1 MINLVR
7 SRLTNLKMRI
17 SSMQVNKLFTAK
29 MEKFHWLVQPA
40 FVFILS
46 RFVIYFSAYIGSV
59 LFPTVAGHWK
69 AATTAHPLVNLL
81 VRWDSQWYNWIV
93 EYGYWLRPGQRS
105 NIAFFPLY
113 PLIVKTIKPLF
124 GNSIELTSIVVSN
137 AAFFAALTF
146 FYKLTLLEF
155 SDRSIARRAI
165 FYLAIFPTSFY
176 FSSMYTE
183 SLFLLFTISTFYFAR
198 RHLWNWAALMGVLA
212 SATRIVGVLTWG
224 FVMWEWM
231 RSYGWSLNAIHR
243 RSTWRKL
250 WKGVKQD
257 WLQVVIIGMIPLGLL
272 SYMLFLQLNFRD
284 PLAFFTVQSAW
295 NRQNIGPLAVIVE
308 DFQYIFREG
317 LNQNNTLRLLNQV
330 TFLGSMILGTLA
342 WKRLGAGY
350 SLYVLLNLLVPAS
363 SNSSSILRYALVCF
377 PVFMVLG
384 TMGENRYFD
393 RILTICFS
401 GLLVLLTA
409 AFATWIFV
417 A

>member
-1 MINLVR
+1 
-7 SRLTNLKMRI
+7 
-17 SSMQVNKLFTAK
+17 
-29 MEKFHWLVQPA
+29 
-40 FVFILS
+40 
-46 RFVIYFSAYIGSV
+46 
-59 LFPTVAGHWK
+59 
-69 AATTAHPLVNLL
+69 
-81 VRWDSQWYNWIV
+81 
-93 EYGYWLRPGQRS
+93 
-105 NIAFFPLY
+105 
-113 PLIVKTIKPLF
+113 
-124 GNSIELTSIVVSN
+124 
-137 AAFFAALTF
+137 
-146 FYKLTLLEF
+146 
-155 SDRSIARRAI
+155 
-165 FYLAIFPTSFY
+165 
-176 FSSMYTE
+176 
-183 SLFLLFTISTFYFAR
+183 
-198 RHLWNWAALMGVLA
+198 
-212 SATRIVGVLTWG
+212 
-224 FVMWEWM
+224 
-231 RSYGWSLNAIHR
+231 
-243 RSTWRKL
+243 
-250 WKGVKQD
+250 
-257 WLQVVIIGMIPLGLL
+257 MIPLGLL